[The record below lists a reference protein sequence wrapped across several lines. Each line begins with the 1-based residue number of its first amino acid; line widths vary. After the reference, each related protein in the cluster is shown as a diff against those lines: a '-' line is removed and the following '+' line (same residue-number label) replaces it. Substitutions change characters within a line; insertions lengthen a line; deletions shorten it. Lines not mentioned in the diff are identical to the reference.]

1 MLTALR
7 GPKTTGPMAPDL
19 PILYGERARDTVATI
34 PVDAIRR
41 ANRDADGGQTAS
53 PH

>member
-1 MLTALR
+1 
-7 GPKTTGPMAPDL
+7 MAPEL
-19 PILYGERARDTVATI
+19 PILYGERARGIVATV

-41 ANRDADGGQTAS
+41 ANRDEDGGQTAS